1 MRIVIELSAV
11 SGVLEIE
18 QYYIASQ
25 DSGAGDS

>member
-18 QYYIASQ
+18 QYYIVSQ
-25 DSGAGDS
+25 DSGSGDS